1 MLTSVRPHLNTLTRT
16 PLPSSIKDRSMP
28 FNGAKGEP
36 RWKKDVLTS
45 LLVRWQKKKGDR
57 SSSKKWLSVS
67 PACTRTGVS

>member
-45 LLVRWQKKKGDR
+45 LLVRWQKKKGD
-57 SSSKKWLSVS
+57 
-67 PACTRTGVS
+67 